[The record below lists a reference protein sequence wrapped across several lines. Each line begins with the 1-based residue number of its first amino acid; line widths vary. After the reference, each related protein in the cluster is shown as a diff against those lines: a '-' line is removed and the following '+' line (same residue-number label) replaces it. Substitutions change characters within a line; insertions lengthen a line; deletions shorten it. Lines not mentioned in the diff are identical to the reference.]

1 MSNALSMFTS
11 ATVKLT
17 AWYLGI
23 IVAIS
28 LLFSAVIYSIA
39 TTEVRRQID
48 TLQEAT
54 HPAELNTLS
63 YRIARDGAILKAQDN
78 LVSALLLT
86 NLCIWLLG
94 GVGSYY
100 LAKRTL
106 RPIEEAHEAQ
116 SRFTSDASHELRTP
130 LASMKLELEVALRDK
145 KITKTELRELLT
157 SNLEEVNKL
166 TNLAHTL
173 LQLSRLDY
181 DKITREKVDIT
192 ASLASTIKQFAVS
205 KKRIHIKL
213 STPLY
218 THANRSNIEELATIL
233 IDNALKY
240 SPETSTVQI
249 TPFRKKQMVGFKVTN
264 EGQGIDAAALPHIFD
279 RFYQPDSSRTSQ
291 NDKGYGLGLSLAK
304 KIVEFYHGDL
314 SVTSGNN
321 APTTFTVLLPRYTK
335 ERNAPHPPL

>member
-1 MSNALSMFTS
+1 MSSPLSMFTS

-23 IVAIS
+23 IVSIS

-48 TLQEAT
+48 TLQAAT
-54 HPAELNTLS
+54 HPADLHTIS
-63 YRIARDGAILKAQDN
+63 YRLARDGAILKAQDN
-78 LVSALLLT
+78 LVSALLFT
-86 NLCIWLLG
+86 NICIWLVG

-145 KITKTELRELLT
+145 KITKAELQELLA

-181 DKITREKVDIT
+181 DKIVREKVDI
-192 ASLASTIKQFAVS
+192 ASALTSAANQFAVS

-218 THANRSNIEELATIL
+218 THANQSNVEELATIL

-240 SPETSTVQI
+240 SPEKSIVRI
-249 TPFRKKQMVGFKVTN
+249 SPFRKKQMVGFRITN
-264 EGQGIDAAALPHIFD
+264 EGKGIDAATLPHIFD
-279 RFYQPDSSRTSQ
+279 RFYRQDSSRTSQ
-291 NDKGYGLGLSLAK
+291 DNKSYGLGLSLAK

-314 SVTSGNN
+314 SVTSGKD

-335 ERNAPHPPL
+335 ERTTSHSHQ